1 MVQAKFTPIL
11 LGSDINVYGMAR
23 SFNEAYGIKVQAW
36 AASQLAATRY
46 SKIVDVE
53 VHEGFEEDPGFM
65 NVMKQKIEEYKN
77 HPEPVILIACGD
89 GYAELL
95 AKHKDELKDTFVVPY
110 IDYDLLEKLI
120 SKEGFYEIAE
130 KYGLPYPHTKIVT
143 MDDYK
148 AENYLNL
155 PFDYPVELKPE
166 DPVSWLNCQFEGRK
180 KAFTIHD
187 EAELVDIVGKIYTN
201 GYTEDLILQDFIP
214 GDDSNMRVLN
224 AYVDKDHK
232 VKMMCLGHPLLE
244 DPTPQSI
251 GNYMAILPAF
261 SQKLYDTVQSFLEKL
276 NYTGMANFDI
286 KYDPRDG
293 EYKFFE
299 INLRQGRSS
308 FYVTLNGYNLAKWYV
323 DDYVEDNLKDKPTV
337 YGNKD
342 GANYMLWLGVPKKIF
357 KEYAYDN
364 GSKRLAE
371 KLIDEGHYG
380 TTVFYDKD
388 RSLKRWLLMHYMF
401 HNYYARY
408 KKYYQVNKGQYFEE
422 EAKKLEKQALRDGQ
436 QEKHENE
443 I

>member
-1 MVQAKFTPIL
+1 M
-11 LGSDINVYGMAR
+11 
-23 SFNEAYGIKVQAW
+23 
-36 AASQLAATRY
+36 
-46 SKIVDVE
+46 
-53 VHEGFEEDPGFM
+53 
-65 NVMKQKIEEYKN
+65 
-77 HPEPVILIACGD
+77 
-89 GYAELL
+89 
-95 AKHKDELKDTFVVPY
+95 
-110 IDYDLLEKLI
+110 
-120 SKEGFYEIAE
+120 
-130 KYGLPYPHTKIVT
+130 
-143 MDDYK
+143 
-148 AENYLNL
+148 
-155 PFDYPVELKPE
+155 KPE

-276 NYTGMANFDI
+276 NCTGMANFDI

-436 QEKHENE
+436 QENHENE